1 MHNVISESIKQ
12 VNILLGWF
20 FSGDFGTEATVFY
33 RIIIDH
39 ETYRLPSVLTTH
51 DDVLLLKAWLLKE
64 FLCRDIHHV
73 TINV

>member
-20 FSGDFGTEATVFY
+20 FSGDFGTEATVFH

-39 ETYRLPSVLTTH
+39 ETYHLPSVLTTH
-51 DDVLLLKAWLLKE
+51 VLLLKAWLLKE
-64 FLCRDIHHV
+64 FLCGDIHHV